1 MGDKKK
7 ELTKEYKQNPPPM
20 GVYKIH
26 NIANDKVF
34 IGVSQDLPGILN
46 RHKFTLK
53 MGVHTNKKLQAEW
66 NEMGEE
72 NFVFEVLDEITRVEN
87 TDVKTELT
95 FFEDMWLEKLQP
107 YDERGYNEKK
117 KTRAERLRMISE
129 NRSEE

>member
-1 MGDKKK
+1 MNKKK
-7 ELTKEYKQNPPPM
+7 ELTNEYKLNPPPM

-34 IGVSQDLPGILN
+34 IGVSRDLPGILN

-53 MGVHTNKKLQAEW
+53 MGVHANKKLQAEW

-72 NFVFEVLDEITRVEN
+72 KFVFEVLDEITPVEN
-87 TDVKTELT
+87 TDIKAELT

-117 KTRAERLRMISE
+117 KNRAERLKMISD
-129 NRSEE
+129 NRAEE